1 MAPKEGLSTNY
12 MVYHAH
18 FHRTACG
25 PSVFSLQLKTSRPI
39 FLTQMHTLMRA
50 VQNQYKQAGSYKV
63 NKQLSGKIV
72 QRPDFSILK
81 LYIYFFSVRFP
92 FFLLFVFAIVVVFF
106 FTFVSLA
113 EGLYLA
119 KLNPY
124 LKLREVSSKCFT
136 ATSLSLLPT
145 G

>member
-1 MAPKEGLSTNY
+1 
-12 MVYHAH
+12 
-18 FHRTACG
+18 
-25 PSVFSLQLKTSRPI
+25 
-39 FLTQMHTLMRA
+39 MRA

-92 FFLLFVFAIVVVFF
+92 FFLLFVFAIVVVVF

-124 LKLREVSSKCFT
+124 LKLREVSSKRFT

>member
-12 MVYHAH
+12 TVYHSH
-18 FHRTACG
+18 FQRTACG
-25 PSVFSLQLKTSRPI
+25 LSVFSLQLKTSRPI

-92 FFLLFVFAIVVVFF
+92 FFLLFVFAIVVFFF

>member
-92 FFLLFVFAIVVVFF
+92 FFLLFVFAIIVLFF

>member
-18 FHRTACG
+18 FHHTACG

-63 NKQLSGKIV
+63 NKQLSEKIV
-72 QRPDFSILK
+72 QRPD
-81 LYIYFFSVRFP
+81 YIYIFFLLDFH
-92 FFLLFVFAIVVVFF
+92 FFLLFVFAIIVCFF
-106 FTFVSLA
+106 LLSCLW
-113 EGLYLA
+113 
-119 KLNPY
+119 
-124 LKLREVSSKCFT
+124 LRDYT
-136 ATSLSLLPT
+136 
-145 G
+145 

>member
-1 MAPKEGLSTNY
+1 MLNDLQRRFSTQHIISTLFQMVATLFQHCYAALRKKSSLCESSRVTYLNGAVFAFFMAPKERLSTNY
-12 MVYHAH
+12 TVYHAH

-72 QRPDFSILK
+72 QRAR
-81 LYIYFFSVRFP
+81 FFN
-92 FFLLFVFAIVVVFF
+92 
-106 FTFVSLA
+106 T
-113 EGLYLA
+113 
-119 KLNPY
+119 
-124 LKLREVSSKCFT
+124 
-136 ATSLSLLPT
+136 
-145 G
+145 

>member
-1 MAPKEGLSTNY
+1 MAPNEGEYTNY
-12 MVYHAH
+12 RVYHAH

-81 LYIYFFSVRFP
+81 LYIYIFSVRFP
-92 FFLLFVFAIVVVFF
+92 FFLLFVFAIVVFF
-106 FTFVSLA
+106 CFYFRVS
-113 EGLYLA
+113 G
-119 KLNPY
+119 
-124 LKLREVSSKCFT
+124 
-136 ATSLSLLPT
+136 
-145 G
+145 

>member
-25 PSVFSLQLKTSRPI
+25 PSVFSLQLKTSRLI

-63 NKQLSGKIV
+63 NKQLSEKIV

-92 FFLLFVFAIVVVFF
+92 FFLLFVFAIIVFF

>member
-39 FLTQMHTLMRA
+39 FLTLHTLMRA

-63 NKQLSGKIV
+63 NKQLSEKIV

-81 LYIYFFSVRFP
+81 LYIYFFSVVCVCYYCF
-92 FFLLFVFAIVVVFF
+92 FF

-124 LKLREVSSKCFT
+124 LKLREVNSKCFT

>member
-1 MAPKEGLSTNY
+1 
-12 MVYHAH
+12 
-18 FHRTACG
+18 
-25 PSVFSLQLKTSRPI
+25 
-39 FLTQMHTLMRA
+39 MHTLMRA

-63 NKQLSGKIV
+63 NKQLSRKIV

>member
-12 MVYHAH
+12 TVYHAH

-92 FFLLFVFAIVVVFF
+92 FFLLFVFAIIVCFF

-124 LKLREVSSKCFT
+124 LKLREVNSKCFT

>member
-12 MVYHAH
+12 TVYHAH
-18 FHRTACG
+18 FHCTACG

-92 FFLLFVFAIVVVFF
+92 FFLLFVFAIIVFFF

>member
-39 FLTQMHTLMRA
+39 FPTQMHTLMRA
-50 VQNQYKQAGSYKV
+50 LQNQYKQAGSYKV

-81 LYIYFFSVRFP
+81 LYIYI
-92 FFLLFVFAIVVVFF
+92 FFLLDFLFFCCLCLLLLFFF
-106 FTFVSLA
+106 FTFVSVA

>member
-1 MAPKEGLSTNY
+1 MAPNEGLSTNY

-50 VQNQYKQAGSYKV
+50 VQSQYKQAGSYKV
-63 NKQLSGKIV
+63 NKQLSEKIV

-81 LYIYFFSVRFP
+81 LYIFFFSVRFP
-92 FFLLFVFAIVVVFF
+92 FFLLFVFAIIVFF
-106 FTFVSLA
+106 FYFRVS
-113 EGLYLA
+113 G
-119 KLNPY
+119 
-124 LKLREVSSKCFT
+124 
-136 ATSLSLLPT
+136 
-145 G
+145 